1 MHIRRAR
8 VRIET
13 DRHLIEGTL
22 RLPAE
27 GYRSRLTDFLNAHG
41 TDFIPVTDAELAVRD
56 GAQPLENHAY
66 LAVAARH
73 VVLVVELESLGV
85 FDEAGEPP
93 GEPVVTRSIPPPG
106 GPDPGP
112 PPSPGLPSSGP
123 PAPGPPPGH

>member
-41 TDFIPVTDAELAVRD
+41 NDFIAVTDAELARQD
-56 GAQPLENHAY
+56 GASPLENHPY

-73 VVLVVELESLGV
+73 VVLAVELESLGI

-93 GEPVVTRSIPPPG
+93 GDPVATAST
-106 GPDPGP
+106 P
-112 PPSPGLPSSGP
+112 PPS
-123 PAPGPPPGH
+123 A

>member
-13 DRHLIEGTL
+13 DRHLVEGTL

-41 TDFIPVTDAELAVRD
+41 TDFIPVTDAELARQD
-56 GAQPLENHAY
+56 GAQPLENHEY

-73 VVLVVELESLGV
+73 VVLVVELESLGI
-85 FDEAGEPP
+85 FDESGEPP
-93 GEPVVTRSIPPPG
+93 GEPLVTESTPPPAH
-106 GPDPGP
+106 
-112 PPSPGLPSSGP
+112 P
-123 PAPGPPPGH
+123 PASSRPPGR